1 VLIVISHY
9 NAWETDQ
16 LIALLDQ
23 IAETPAGHPYRLR
36 IVVNQARPKSIHLPD
51 RHAAIETLYREN
63 TGFNIG
69 AWEHGWRT
77 GPPFD
82 IYLFLQEE
90 CRIARRNWLLP
101 FVRQLRRDKVGLLG
115 EQMGWNST
123 WQFLKDYTGP
133 YCQSWITLDDGRR
146 VDRATFY
153 MNFLDQRGIPCGP
166 KGDHLQSLV
175 LCTTRPILE
184 AVNGFFI
191 GANYNEAVACEIAI
205 SKQVQAM
212 GLRTKQVGLL
222 PFTCIEHAQWA
233 QNGRWHLSPLARFRK
248 LVRAAVLSVTP
259 GFIRERLDYMELS
272 RGKLYKPAQE

>member
-9 NAWETDQ
+9 NAWESDQ

-23 IAETPAGHPYRLR
+23 ISGTPAGHPYQLR
-36 IVVNQARPKSIHLPD
+36 IVVNQAQPRSLQLPD
-51 RHAAIETLYREN
+51 RHAAIDTLYREN

-77 GPPFD
+77 GPPFN

-90 CRIARRNWLLP
+90 CRIAQRNWLLP

-115 EQMGWNST
+115 EQMAWNST

-133 YCQSWITLDDGRR
+133 YCRSWIMLDDGQR

-175 LCTTRPILE
+175 LCTTRPVLE

-191 GANYNEAVACEIAI
+191 GANYDEAVACEIAI
-205 SKQVQAM
+205 SKQVQAL
-212 GLRTKQVGLL
+212 GLNVKQVGFL
-222 PFTCIEHAQWA
+222 PFTYIEHSQWA
-233 QNGRWHLSPLARFRK
+233 QSGRWHLSPLARFRK
-248 LVRAAVLSVTP
+248 LVRAGLLSVTP